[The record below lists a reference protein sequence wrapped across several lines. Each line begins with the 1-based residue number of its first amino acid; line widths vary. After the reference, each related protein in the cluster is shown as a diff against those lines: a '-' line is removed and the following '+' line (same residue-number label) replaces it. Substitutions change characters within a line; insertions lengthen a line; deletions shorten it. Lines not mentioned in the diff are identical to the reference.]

1 MSAADVVRFE
11 SLVHEGTE
19 FAQNKLRENKEIRDA
34 LGGSRLEGRPL
45 AFDAGDGEDDQ
56 LLALALEDDRADV
69 SREQQV
75 NRDFDSRPLI
85 YLATLSSSFDN
96 GIGGMNALF
105 PMNDAFIDLKLQ
117 CFQLLQDR

>member
-19 FAQNKLRENKEIRDA
+19 FAQSKLRENKEIRDA

-96 GIGGMNALF
+96 GIGGMNPLF
-105 PMNDAFIDLKLQ
+105 PDER
-117 CFQLLQDR
+117 CFY